1 MKNKYFTLKL
11 LLAILIVCMVLLT
24 GRYYQHKMVIISS
37 DGASEKDK
45 PNTTKPTTTKP
56 KESSST
62 TTKPL
67 STTKPTNST
76 KPASGNEGGTS
87 VVDYGIKK
95 PTTFK
100 SFDELAMRDVNTMFV
115 FGRTGCVYCEKYYPV
130 LEEVSKEKKIEIVY
144 VNLANFNEEDYLA
157 VLNSDIT
164 ILGKC
169 VNDGVNKKLS
179 DGFGT
184 PLTLFINKYSTYDC
198 IRGYKDKND
207 LENILKKI
215 GYIK

>member
-11 LLAILIVCMVLLT
+11 LLAILIVCMILLT
-24 GRYYQHKMVIISS
+24 GRYYQHKMVIMSS
-37 DGASEKDK
+37 EGTSEKDK
-45 PNTTKPTTTKP
+45 PNTTKATTTKP

-67 STTKPTNST
+67 TTTKPTNTTEPVTST
-76 KPASGNEGGTS
+76 GGNEN
-87 VVDYGIKK
+87 VPNYGIKK

-130 LEEVSKEKKIEIVY
+130 LEEISKEKKIEIVY

-169 VNDGVNKKLS
+169 VNEGVNKKLS

-198 IRGYKDKND
+198 IRGYKDKSD
-207 LENILKKI
+207 LESLLKKI